1 MTLRARLSALFL
13 ALLLQ
18 SAPTLAQDPGMR
30 PPTDPAPAPGR
41 GVIVEIEG
49 RVVSGTDG
57 ASLANVR
64 VSLADARGS
73 LRGTMYTREGG
84 SFQFTP
90 LAPGRYTLTFFHE
103 QYGEVT
109 QTVEMVFTSQRGMI
123 VRMPLP
129 GATVT
134 ASTSHTVP
142 VWAMRVPKKAEQEY
156 ERGLE
161 AFAANDL
168 RAAAAA
174 FERAVAEYPD
184 YALALAALGSA
195 QERLGRRRE
204 AIATLERAVAIDDL
218 LYAPVLEL
226 GVLLAGE
233 RRIEEARRRLA
244 RAVELRPADWRPRL
258 HLGELY
264 AGQQEWAQAEQVLAP
279 ARAAEGVVSRV
290 HVLLINSLLGQDKY
304 LEALAAMEAFLSA
317 FPEDRLAR
325 QVAAKRDLLR
335 AELARATP
343 R

>member
-1 MTLRARLSALFL
+1 MTLGARLSASFS
-13 ALLLQ
+13 ALLLL
-18 SAPTLAQDPGMR
+18 SASAFAQDPGMR

-57 ASLANVR
+57 AALANVR
-64 VSLADARGS
+64 VSLMDARGS
-73 LRGTMYTREGG
+73 LRGTMYTRDGG

-109 QTVEMVFTSQRGMI
+109 QTVEMVFASQRGMI
-123 VRMPLP
+123 VRMLP
-129 GATVT
+129 QITVAPT
-134 ASTSHTVP
+134 PAHTIP
-142 VWAMRVPKKAEQEY
+142 VWVMRVPKKAEQEY
-156 ERGLE
+156 KRGLD

-168 RAAAAA
+168 RAAAEA

-184 YALALAALGSA
+184 YAIALAALGST
-195 QERLGRRRE
+195 QERLGRRQQ
-204 AIATLERAVAIDDL
+204 AIATLERAVAIDES

-226 GVLLAGE
+226 GILLAGE
-233 RRIEEARRRLA
+233 RRAEEAQRRLA

-264 AGQQEWAQAEQVLAP
+264 VAQQAWAQAEEVLAP
-279 ARAAEGVVSRV
+279 ARNAEGVAPRV

-304 LEALAAMEAFLSA
+304 VEALAAMDAFLTA

>member
-1 MTLRARLSALFL
+1 MTLRARLFPGFL
-13 ALLLQ
+13 SLLLLGVP
-18 SAPTLAQDPGMR
+18 AFAQDPGMR

-64 VSLADARGS
+64 VSLMDARGS
-73 LRGTMYTREGG
+73 LRATMYTREGG

-90 LAPGRYTLTFFHE
+90 LAPGRYTLVFFHE
-103 QYGEVT
+103 EYGELT
-109 QTVEMVFTSQRGMI
+109 QTVEMVFASQRGMI
-123 VRMPLP
+123 VRMVPP
-129 GATVT
+129 TPVAV
-134 ASTSHTVP
+134 AAAHTVP

-168 RAAAAA
+168 RAAAEA
-174 FERAVAEYPD
+174 FERAIAEYPD
-184 YALALAALGSA
+184 YAIALAALGSA

-233 RRIEEARRRLA
+233 RRVEEAERRLA

-264 AGQQEWAQAEQVLAP
+264 VARQEWAQAEQVLAP
-279 ARAAEGVVSRV
+279 ARAAQGVVSRV
-290 HVLLINSLLGQDKY
+290 HVLLINCLLGQDKY
-304 LEALAAMEAFLSA
+304 VEALAAMDAFLTA

-325 QVAAKRDLLR
+325 QVRAKRDLLR
-335 AELARATP
+335 AELARAAP

>member
-1 MTLRARLSALFL
+1 MTLRARLPAGLLFV
-13 ALLLQ
+13 LLL
-18 SAPTLAQDPGMR
+18 SAPALTQDPGMR

-64 VSLADARGS
+64 VSLTDARGS

-103 QYGEVT
+103 QYGELA
-109 QTVEMVFTSQRGMI
+109 QTVEMVFASQRGMI
-123 VRMPLP
+123 VRMIPQAQVAVT
-129 GATVT
+129 GAH
-134 ASTSHTVP
+134 SIP
-142 VWAMRVPKKAEQEY
+142 VWAMRVPKQAEQEY
-156 ERGLE
+156 KRGLD
-161 AFAANDL
+161 AFSANDL
-168 RAAAAA
+168 AAAAAA

-184 YALALAALGSA
+184 YAIALAALGSA
-195 QERLGRRRE
+195 QVRLGRRQE
-204 AIATLERAVAIDDL
+204 AIATLERAVAIDDS

-233 RRIEEARRRLA
+233 RRGEEAQRRLA

-264 AGQQEWAQAEQVLAP
+264 AARQEWAQAEQALAP
-279 ARAAEGVVSRV
+279 ARDAEGVVSRV

-304 LEALAAMEAFLSA
+304 AEALAAMDAFLTV

>member
-13 ALLLQ
+13 ALLPM
-18 SAPTLAQDPGMR
+18 SMPALAQDPGMR

-64 VSLADARGS
+64 VSLIDARGS

-103 QYGEVT
+103 EYGEVT
-109 QTVEMVFTSQRGMI
+109 QTVEMVFASQRGMI
-123 VRMPLP
+123 VRMTPQT
-129 GATVT
+129 TVAVT
-134 ASTSHTVP
+134 RAHTIP
-142 VWAMRVPKKAEQEY
+142 VWALRVPKKAQQEY

-161 AFAANDL
+161 AFAAGDL
-168 RAAAAA
+168 RAAADA
-174 FERAVAEYPD
+174 FERSIAEYPD
-184 YALALAALGSA
+184 YAIALAALGSA

-204 AIATLERAVAIDDL
+204 AIATLERAVAIDDS
-218 LYAPVLEL
+218 LYTAVLEL

-233 RRIEEARRRLA
+233 RRVEEAERRLA

-264 AGQQEWAQAEQVLAP
+264 VARQEWTRAEQVLAP
-279 ARAAEGVVSRV
+279 AREAEGVVSRV
-290 HVLLINSLLGQDKY
+290 HVLFINSLLGQDKY
-304 LEALAAMEAFLSA
+304 VEALAAMDSFLTA

-325 QVAAKRDLLR
+325 QVSTKRDLLR